1 VKIASPKLQTSH
13 LTRNAEALLRC
24 ETALELKDQGNYEGA
39 QEVMRPLWK
48 RVGER
53 PDITDLHT
61 STAAEVLMCVGI
73 LTGWIGSKIQIEGA
87 QETAKNLFTE
97 SITYFESVGDVTR
110 IAAARTEIAYC
121 YWREGELNEARIM
134 LREALK
140 RLTTEGDTRARAI
153 LKLATV
159 ELSAAR
165 FTDALELLTQNAPL
179 FQKLKS
185 DATKG
190 SYHSELAIT
199 LEEIGAAENRR
210 EYFTRAINDYKA
222 ADHHFK
228 LARNPV
234 YRADVKNNV
243 GLVLFKLSRYKE
255 AHKYLDEARRLFLA
269 FRDKART
276 AQVDETRAQVF
287 VAEGKWKEAEG
298 AARRAASSLEKI
310 GHRCLEVD
318 ALITQGIALA
328 RGDKKQRSLFIFQ
341 KAIEIALQVN
351 AQNKAGL
358 AALTLIEE
366 VDQLSPATLQAAYQQ
381 AREWLAGSQSQD
393 MLLRVNDAAG
403 KLATSLRGTLSGDE
417 ATEILLTKGFDF
429 QGTMLAYERSMIK
442 QALAQT
448 NGRIT
453 HAASLLRLTYQGLAY
468 IIETRHP
475 DLLKERSPV
484 RRRARKD

>member
-1 VKIASPKLQTSH
+1 
-13 LTRNAEALLRC
+13 
-24 ETALELKDQGNYEGA
+24 
-39 QEVMRPLWK
+39 
-48 RVGER
+48 
-53 PDITDLHT
+53 
-61 STAAEVLMCVGI
+61 
-73 LTGWIGSKIQIEGA
+73 
-87 QETAKNLFTE
+87 
-97 SITYFESVGDVTR
+97 
-110 IAAARTEIAYC
+110 
-121 YWREGELNEARIM
+121 
-134 LREALK
+134 
-140 RLTTEGDTRARAI
+140 
-153 LKLATV
+153 
-159 ELSAAR
+159 
-165 FTDALELLTQNAPL
+165 
-179 FQKLKS
+179 
-185 DATKG
+185 
-190 SYHSELAIT
+190 
-199 LEEIGAAENRR
+199 
-210 EYFTRAINDYKA
+210 
-222 ADHHFK
+222 
-228 LARNPV
+228 
-234 YRADVKNNV
+234 
-243 GLVLFKLSRYKE
+243 VLFKLSRYKE

-328 RGDKKQRSLFIFQ
+328 RGGKKQRALFIFQ
-341 KAIEIALQVN
+341 KAIEVALQVN

-442 QALAQT
+442 QALAQA

-484 RRRARKD
+484 RRRAPKGRRG